1 MLSHDGSSA
10 FSAVAADKRLKM
22 WSVAS
27 GICTK
32 YFVHHCYKINSAVLS
47 SDGDTLLTAGSD
59 GSTMLWDISSGDC
72 IRTFADVI
80 CQFCFNCG
88 DLSRDG
94 KFVIGIGI
102 GGGEE
107 SAGLWQAC
115 TGEVSRRFKHP
126 CGMVGCV
133 AFSSDSEF
141 ALTGGSDG
149 SVRIWN
155 TISGDC
161 VEILASSAY
170 CGVTRATFAS

>member
-1 MLSHDGSSA
+1 
-10 FSAVAADKRLKM
+10 M
-22 WSVAS
+22 WVS
-27 GICTK
+27 
-32 YFVHHCYKINSAVLS
+32 YFGLH
-47 SDGDTLLTAGSD
+47 
-59 GSTMLWDISSGDC
+59 
-72 IRTFADVI
+72 
-80 CQFCFNCG
+80 
-88 DLSRDG
+88 G

-107 SAGLWQAC
+107 SAVLWQAC

-126 CGMVGCV
+126 CGMVECV